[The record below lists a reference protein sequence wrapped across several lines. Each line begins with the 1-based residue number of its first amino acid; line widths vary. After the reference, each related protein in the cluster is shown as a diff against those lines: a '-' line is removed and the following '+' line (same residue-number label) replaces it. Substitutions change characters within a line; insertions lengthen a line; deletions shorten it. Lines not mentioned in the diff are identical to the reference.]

1 MIPIKPGACVPDK
14 KYFLHLKHVI
24 SILPASFFFQNWAH
38 WTSRHHYF
46 WFYEQLSNDCIKQ
59 TSRFNVWLYDL
70 IDPLQTRGLGSII
83 WRNGQPQPYGMNRL
97 SFSFPKLSQRRPR
110 SKWFSFYHEE
120 RKRTIMPVFVNI
132 CSSCSRW
139 NCTLIFG

>member
-1 MIPIKPGACVPDK
+1 M
-14 KYFLHLKHVI
+14 
-24 SILPASFFFQNWAH
+24 
-38 WTSRHHYF
+38 
-46 WFYEQLSNDCIKQ
+46 
-59 TSRFNVWLYDL
+59 WLYDL
-70 IDPLQTRGLGSII
+70 MDPLQTRGLGSII

-139 NCTLIFG
+139 NCTLIFGESLFLKYYILGEALWYKRPTHNPENNCQAAFNLDYFFVSYAIFQRGCFFMVHPLQPILISNLI